1 MKSGGG
7 MGDGRAGVKSRGH
20 FDRYEQGFA
29 DLLESQSANDDRQL
43 IAAILLDAVM
53 QSFSHHDH
61 KARRW
66 LAGIYAQSLF
76 ILIDVSPSAALEHLE
91 KKWRRI
97 DDGALTPPPGYTP
110 H

>member
-1 MKSGGG
+1 MKSNGG
-7 MGDGRAGVKSRGH
+7 MGDGRAGVKTGGH

-43 IAAILLDAVM
+43 IAAVLLSAVE
-53 QSFSHHDH
+53 QSFTAHDH

-66 LAGIYAQSLF
+66 LSSVYAQSLF
-76 ILIDVSPSAALEHLE
+76 ILIDISPSAALGHLE

-97 DDGALTPPPGYTP
+97 DADALTPPPGYTP

>member
-1 MKSGGG
+1 MS
-7 MGDGRAGVKSRGH
+7 MGDGRAGMKPGGH

-29 DLLESQSANDDRQL
+29 DLLDSQSANDDRQL
-43 IAAILLDAVM
+43 IAAVLLDAVE
-53 QSFSHHDH
+53 QSFQPHDH

-66 LAGIYAQSLF
+66 LQGIYAQSLF
-76 ILIDVSPSAALEHLE
+76 ILIDISPSAALEHLE

>member
-1 MKSGGG
+1 MSGT
-7 MGDGRAGVKSRGH
+7 GDGRAGVKPDGH

-29 DLLESQSANDDRQL
+29 DLLESHSVNDDRQL
-43 IAAILLDAVM
+43 VASVLLDAVE
-53 QSFSHHDH
+53 QSFSAHDY

-76 ILIDVSPSAALEHLE
+76 ILIDISPAAALEHLQ
-91 KKWRRI
+91 KKWHQI
-97 DDGALTPPPGYTP
+97 DDAALTPPPGYIP